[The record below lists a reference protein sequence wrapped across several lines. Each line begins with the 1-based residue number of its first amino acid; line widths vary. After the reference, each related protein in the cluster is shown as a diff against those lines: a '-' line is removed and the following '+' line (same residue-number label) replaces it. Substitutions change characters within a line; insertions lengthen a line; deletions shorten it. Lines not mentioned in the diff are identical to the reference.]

1 MLNDRVAGDYLN
13 GKWLL
18 TWLSLI
24 MSFMASFCA
33 CLFSQRDV
41 LAEIWDLIKS
51 VSEGFPA
58 YSSYDVL
65 AT

>member
-1 MLNDRVAGDYLN
+1 MLNVRVAGDHLN
-13 GKWLL
+13 GKWLF

-24 MSFMASFCA
+24 MFFMASFCA
-33 CLFSQRDV
+33 SLFSQRDV

-51 VSEGFPA
+51 VSEGFSA